1 MDETKTNADRPADQE
16 VIELQKGKP
25 GSTIGAGLASVAVVM
40 LIGMGMLEWVF
51 QVMYPAATWG
61 SHLATIVGASLLAT
75 VVAYIILRKQDVNLQ
90 EACTEIASCRQ
101 SHTELEQKVAELTE
115 ELIGATKQLRE
126 EMEERRKAEEALQQA
141 KNDLQH
147 HLDERA
153 AEITSA
159 NQQLTRE
166 LNELKKAYTV
176 LKRGEE
182 KYRNLLDS
190 IEDGYYEVDVTG
202 NLTFFNNAL
211 CTIAGLPR
219 EKLTGMNNREYTSP
233 ETAKKMYQVFNKVYK
248 SGEPAKEF
256 DWEIIRTNGSK
267 RYVEA
272 SVSLI
277 KDSKGQ
283 GVGFRGIVR
292 DITERK
298 RAEEKLKSLLYSFGK
313 VWTK

>member
-1 MDETKTNADRPADQE
+1 
-16 VIELQKGKP
+16 
-25 GSTIGAGLASVAVVM
+25 M
-40 LIGMGMLEWVF
+40 LIGMGMLEWVL

-61 SHLATIVGASLLAT
+61 SHLAVIVGASLLAT
-75 VVAYIILRKQDVNLQ
+75 VVAYIILRKQDVTLR
-90 EACTEIASCRQ
+90 EATTEIASCRQ
-101 SHTELEQKVAELTE
+101 SHAELEQKVAGLTE
-115 ELIGATKQLRE
+115 ELVGATKQLRE
-126 EMEERRKAEEALQQA
+126 EIEERRKTEEALQYA

-153 AEITSA
+153 AEITST
-159 NQQLTRE
+159 NQQITHKF
-166 LNELKKAYTV
+166 NELKKAYT
-176 LKRGEE
+176 RTRRSEE
-182 KYRNLLDS
+182 KLRNLLDS
-190 IEDGYYEVDVTG
+190 IEDGYYEVDLNG
-202 NLTFFNNAL
+202 DLTFFNNAL

-219 EKLTGMNNREYTSP
+219 EKLTGMNNRDYTNP

-248 SGEPAKEF
+248 TGEPAKEF

-298 RAEEKLKSLLYSFGK
+298 LAEEKLKSLLYSFSK

>member
-1 MDETKTNADRPADQE
+1 MDETKTNADMPKEKEAVEPPKD
-16 VIELQKGKP
+16 KP
-25 GSTIGAGLASVAVVM
+25 GSTIGADLAIVALVM
-40 LIGMGMLEWVF
+40 LIGMAVLAWVLQGMY
-51 QVMYPAATWG
+51 QAATLG
-61 SHLATIVGASLLAT
+61 SHLATIIGASLLAT
-75 VVAYIILRKQDVNLQ
+75 IVAYLVLRKQGMSLR
-90 EACTEIASCRQ
+90 EASTEIASHRQ
-101 SHTELEQKVAELTE
+101 VHAELEQKVAERTAKLM
-115 ELIGATKQLRE
+115 GANKQLRE
-126 EMEERRKAEEALQQA
+126 EMEQRRKAEEALQQA

-147 HLDERA
+147 HVDEGVT
-153 AEITSA
+153 ELTST
-159 NQQLTRE
+159 NQQLTQE
-166 LNELKKAYTV
+166 FNKFKKAYTV
-176 LKRGEE
+176 LKRGEG

-190 IEDGYYEVDVTG
+190 IEDGYYEANITG

-219 EKLTGMNNREYTSP
+219 EKLMGMNNLEYTSP
-233 ETAKKMYQVFNKVYK
+233 ETAKKMFQVFNKVYK
-248 SGEPAKEF
+248 TGEPAKEI

-277 KDSKGQ
+277 KDSNGQ
-283 GVGFRGIVR
+283 GIGFRGIVR

>member
-1 MDETKTNADRPADQE
+1 MDETKANAGKPKETEAVALR
-16 VIELQKGKP
+16 KGKP
-25 GSTIGAGLASVAVVM
+25 RGSIGAPLVIVAVVM
-40 LIGMGMLEWVF
+40 LIGMCVLEWAL
-51 QVMYPAATWG
+51 QVVYTEITLG
-61 SHLATIVGASLLAT
+61 SHFATIIGASFLATIV
-75 VVAYIILRKQDVNLQ
+75 AYIALRKQGISLQ
-90 EACTEIASCRQ
+90 QVSTEVAAQ
-101 SHTELEQKVAELTE
+101 TQANAELEQKVEERTA
-115 ELIGATKQLRE
+115 ELIGVNKQLRE
-126 EMEERRKAEEALQQA
+126 EMEQRRKAEENLQQA

-147 HLDERA
+147 HLDEGA
-153 AEITSA
+153 NELTST
-159 NQQLTRE
+159 NQKLTQE
-166 LNELKKAYTV
+166 LNELKKAYTG

-190 IEDGYYEVDVTG
+190 IEDGYYEVDING

-211 CTIAGLPR
+211 CKIAGLPR
-219 EKLTGMNNREYTSP
+219 EKLNGMNNREYTSP

-248 SGEPAKEF
+248 TGEPAKEF
-256 DWEIIRTNGSK
+256 DWEIIRNNGSK

-277 KDSKGQ
+277 KDLKGR

>member
-1 MDETKTNADRPADQE
+1 MDENQVLEETPQKIDEVKTSKTRPTRDA
-16 VIELQKGKP
+16 VAPLI
-25 GSTIGAGLASVAVVM
+25 IVAVVM
-40 LIGMGMLEWVF
+40 LIGMCVLEWAL
-51 QVMYPAATWG
+51 QVMYPAVTLA
-61 SHLATIVGASLLAT
+61 SHFATIIGASLLAT
-75 VVAYIILRKQDVNLQ
+75 VVAYLVLRRQITSLEKVSML
-90 EACTEIASCRQ
+90 IASHRQ
-101 SHTELEQKVAELTE
+101 SHAELEQRVEERTA
-115 ELIGATKQLRE
+115 ELIGVNKQLRE
-126 EMEERRKAEEALQQA
+126 EMEQRRRAEEALRKA

-147 HLDERA
+147 HLDEGA
-153 AEITSA
+153 NELTSA
-159 NQQLTRE
+159 NQKLTKE

-219 EKLTGMNNREYTSP
+219 EKLMGMNNRDYTSP

-248 SGEPAKEF
+248 TGEPAKEF

-298 RAEEKLKSLLYSFGK
+298 RAEDKLKSLLYSFGK

>member
-1 MDETKTNADRPADQE
+1 MDEEHVHEEKPQKIDEVKTPKTRPTRDS
-16 VIELQKGKP
+16 VVPLVM
-25 GSTIGAGLASVAVVM
+25 VAVVM
-40 LIGMGMLEWVF
+40 LIGMCVLEWAL
-51 QVMYPAATWG
+51 QVVYPAATLA
-61 SHLATIVGASLLAT
+61 SHFATIIGASLLAT
-75 VVAYIILRKQDVNLQ
+75 VVAYIALRRKNASLERVSTL
-90 EACTEIASCRQ
+90 IASHRQ
-101 SHTELEQKVAELTE
+101 SHAELEQRVEERTA
-115 ELIGATKQLRE
+115 ELIGANKQLRE
-126 EMEERRKAEEALQQA
+126 EMEQRRKAEEALQQA

-147 HLDERA
+147 HLDEGA
-153 AEITSA
+153 NELTAA
-159 NQQLTRE
+159 NQKLHQE
-166 LNELKKAYTV
+166 LDELKKAYTA
-176 LKRGEE
+176 LKRSEE

-190 IEDGYYEVDVTG
+190 IEDGYYEVDVNG

-211 CTIAGLPR
+211 CKIAGLPR
-219 EKLTGMNNREYTSP
+219 EKLNGMNNREYTSP

-248 SGEPAKEF
+248 TGEPAKEF

-277 KDSKGQ
+277 KDSKGR

-298 RAEEKLKSLLYSFGK
+298 RAEDKLKSLLYSFGK